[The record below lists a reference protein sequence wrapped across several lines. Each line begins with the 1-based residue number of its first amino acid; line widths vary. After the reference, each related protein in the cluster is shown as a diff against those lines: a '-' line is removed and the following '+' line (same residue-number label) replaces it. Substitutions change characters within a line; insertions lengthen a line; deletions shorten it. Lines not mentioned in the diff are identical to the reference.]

1 MKVYKDAKG
10 RPYKWRALIL
20 GRWKTIGAH
29 SIEEAQSIAEAM
41 LVEANSEPV
50 INGWMELVNIHLARR
65 EAAQPG
71 LIPKKSWET
80 SQYALK
86 KFAREINEITSPDCV
101 KMPHFLLWWDQQSYY
116 QQCSVRAELRRFM
129 NWAMLSEVITLPANP
144 INVLDKKANPGRAR
158 HRMTPELFR
167 AVLSEAKAQG
177 YAGLLLAMKLS
188 LATSLRRGDITDLVW
203 TDVVDNA
210 LCVTVN
216 KSASRLGSVRA
227 ARLRWDLDKHP
238 HIKELLQECKYHAK
252 LNDDCPYIVSA
263 RHTQPWEDPPNHFKM
278 SPEMVTRQFTTCM
291 RSVLPSEPN
300 HPTFHE
306 IRSLSASLLENSGVG
321 IDEIKGIMAHTNTS
335 TTSIYLNGHERKFF
349 EVEASNTGLEV

>member
-1 MKVYKDAKG
+1 
-10 RPYKWRALIL
+10 
-20 GRWKTIGAH
+20 
-29 SIEEAQSIAEAM
+29 
-41 LVEANSEPV
+41 
-50 INGWMELVNIHLARR
+50 
-65 EAAQPG
+65 
-71 LIPKKSWET
+71 
-80 SQYALK
+80 
-86 KFAREINEITSPDCV
+86 
-101 KMPHFLLWWDQQSYY
+101 
-116 QQCSVRAELRRFM
+116 M
-129 NWAMLSEVITLPANP
+129 NWAMLSELIKLPANP
-144 INVLDKKANPGRAR
+144 INLLDKKANPGRAR

-238 HIKELLQECKYHAK
+238 HIKELLEECKYHAK
-252 LNDDCPYIVSA
+252 LNDDCPYIISTRYTQVWA
-263 RHTQPWEDPPNHFKM
+263 DRPNRHPGM
-278 SPEMVTRQFTTCM
+278 SPTMVTRQFTACM
-291 RSVLPSEPN
+291 RAVLPDEPN

-306 IRSLSASLLENSGVG
+306 IRSLSATLLENAGVG

-335 TTSIYLNGHERKFF
+335 TTSIYLSGHERKFL
-349 EVEASNTGLEV
+349 EIEASNTGL